1 MAIEEGSATYTLF
14 DDADELASAF
24 RHVDVEFRCRD
35 RGPFRGR
42 LGFTAL
48 QGTEVQHLSLN
59 QTSVSR
65 AFNGL
70 GRFVLLVQL
79 RSPRPCVWNGY
90 TMGGTSVLAYGS
102 GAEHSGVEPGGMK
115 CAVVSYPHERVV
127 KLAQGGSALQGLRRL
142 QAGCHQVDLLPI
154 NYGALAWRVMELD
167 ALASTQPAALQ
178 EPAICEVFES
188 LLEESLLT
196 VLARTAAGGARPTS
210 RHQLLDAIRRAEDYL
225 EASPCPSWRLSG
237 LCAAAGIEA
246 SVLRQACAE
255 LFGLRATRYLARFR
269 LDRLHRDLLAS
280 ADGAEDTAA
289 LARRWGF
296 WNLPWLRL
304 WYRLHFGESMKGTRR
319 RGLLVHVC

>member
-1 MAIEEGSATYTLF
+1 MAIEEGSATYALF
-14 DDADELASAF
+14 NDADALASAF
-24 RHVDVEFRCRD
+24 RNVGVEFRCQE

-59 QTSVSR
+59 QPSVSH

-90 TMGGTSVLAYGS
+90 TMHGASVLAYGS
-102 GAEHSGVEPGGMK
+102 GAEHAGVEPGGME

-127 KLAQGGSALQGLRRL
+127 NLAQGGGALQGLRRL
-142 QAGCHQVDLLPI
+142 QAGCHQVDLSPLD
-154 NYGALAWRVMELD
+154 YGTLAWRVMQLN
-167 ALASTQPAALQ
+167 ALASTQPAALC

-196 VLARTAAGGARPTS
+196 VLARTAAGAAQPAS

-225 EASPCPSWRLSG
+225 EASPRPSWRLSG
-237 LCAAAGIEA
+237 LCAGAGIDA
-246 SVLRQACAE
+246 PVLRQACTE
-255 LFGLRATRYLARFR
+255 LFGLRATRYLALFR
-269 LDRLHRDLLAS
+269 LERLRRDLLAS
-280 ADGAEDTAA
+280 AGGAEDVAA

-296 WNLPWLRL
+296 WHLPWLRL
-304 WYRLHFGESMKGTRR
+304 WYRLHFGETMECTRS
-319 RGLLVHVC
+319 RGLVAHGC

>member
-14 DDADELASAF
+14 NDADALASAF
-24 RHVDVEFRCRD
+24 RHVDVEFRCQE

-59 QTSVSR
+59 QTSVSH

-90 TMGGTSVLAYGS
+90 TMRGASVLAYGS
-102 GAEHSGVEPGGMK
+102 GAEHAGVEPGGME

-127 KLAQGGSALQGLRRL
+127 NLAHGGGALQGLRRL
-142 QAGCHQVDLLPI
+142 QAGCHQVELSLLD
-154 NYGALAWRVMELD
+154 YGALAWRAMQLN
-167 ALASTQPAALQ
+167 ALASAQPAALR

-196 VLARTAAGGARPTS
+196 VLDRTAAGGAHPAS
-210 RHQLLDAIRRAEDYL
+210 RHQLLEAIRRAEDYL
-225 EASPCPSWRLSG
+225 DASPRPSWRLSG
-237 LCAAAGIEA
+237 LCAGAGIDA
-246 SVLRQACAE
+246 PVLRQACAE
-255 LFGLRATRYLARFR
+255 LFGLRAPRYLALFR
-269 LDRLHRDLLAS
+269 LDRLRRDLLAS
-280 ADGAEDTAA
+280 ADGAEEVRRLPGAGGFGTCRGCGCGTGCILGRPWSVRAA
-289 LARRWGF
+289 GA
-296 WNLPWLRL
+296 
-304 WYRLHFGESMKGTRR
+304 
-319 RGLLVHVC
+319 